1 MRAFFAAPVS
11 EGARGEIAA
20 YAENLRGS
28 FRMRRG
34 RGRRPLAEGTPRSG
48 AERSSSRGWVRP
60 ENYHIT
66 LRFLGEIEQDRATEL
81 SGKVSA
87 AVCDCRSFR
96 ISTGKPFLMRSNRS
110 RSVVALELSPVEPLM
125 ALAERVELCL
135 RSAGVPGESRS
146 FRPHLTLARLKNLR
160 GNPLEEATQRPPA
173 ANWPISQ
180 IVLYESQLGAGGARY
195 TELDSFPFQP
205 DPAPPAD
212 PFLFKPDPAPPEDK
226 QGDRNGTK

>member
-1 MRAFFAAPVS
+1 LRAFFAAPVS

-28 FRMRRG
+28 FRIRRG
-34 RGRRPLAEGTPRSG
+34 RGRRSFAEGTPKAG

-66 LRFLGEIEQDRATEL
+66 LRFLGEIEKERASEL

-87 AVCDCRSFR
+87 AVCECQTFC
-96 ISTGKPFLMRSNRS
+96 ISTGSPFLMRSNRS
-110 RSVVALELSPVEPLM
+110 RSVVALELSPLEPLIV
-125 ALAERVELCL
+125 LSERVEQCL
-135 RSAGVPGESRS
+135 RSAGMPKESRS
-146 FRPHLTLARLKNLR
+146 FRPHLTLARLRNLR
-160 GNPLEEATQRPPA
+160 GNPLEEASQSSPT

-205 DPAPPAD
+205 DATPS
-212 PFLFKPDPAPPEDK
+212 KDK
-226 QGDRNGTK
+226 QGDRYGTK